1 MPMKA
6 IPERPLQHDEA
17 EVIRWMLRYAS
28 TRGTLDH
35 LVPSVESLRA
45 VGACECGCPS
55 IDFVSQEETVGSAPV
70 AEALGTS
77 PEGVDVGL
85 LIWAKGVAIVG
96 FELYNFGDAVPFS
109 LPHIETLRPFPEH
122 AKA

>member
-6 IPERPLQHDEA
+6 VSERPLHHDEVD
-17 EVIRWMLRYAS
+17 VIRWMLQHAS
-28 TRGTLDH
+28 TRGTLNH
-35 LVPSVESLRA
+35 LVPSLASLRA

-85 LIWAKGVAIVG
+85 LLWAKGDAIVG
-96 FELYNFGDAVPFS
+96 FELYDFGDGVPFS
-109 LPHIETLRPFPEH
+109 LPRIDTLRPFPEH
-122 AKA
+122 GKA